1 MKTNNTIAAFHI
13 LRRDENGAL
22 VLNTNQL
29 YHWNIPKRLREEP
42 IQPGDIVQVPTK
54 KGKRSVVVMN
64 VFREDIED
72 TGREYKKVIKVLERA
87 PKNTAQES

>member
-1 MKTNNTIAAFHI
+1 MKTNNTIAAYHI
-13 LRRDENGAL
+13 FRREENGAL

-29 YHWNIPKRLREEP
+29 YHWNIPKRLREDP

-72 TGREYKKVIKVLERA
+72 TGRTYKKVIKVLERA
-87 PKNTAQES
+87 PDKSSQEA

>member
-1 MKTNNTIAAFHI
+1 MKTNNTIAAYHI
-13 LRRDENGAL
+13 FRRDENGAL
-22 VLNTNQL
+22 VLNTNRL

-87 PKNTAQES
+87 PKNQGQES

>member
-1 MKTNNTIAAFHI
+1 MKTNNTIAAYHI
-13 LRRDENGAL
+13 FRRDENGAPI
-22 VLNTNQL
+22 LNTNQL

-54 KGKRSVVVMN
+54 KGRRSVLVMK
-64 VFREDIED
+64 VFREDIEE

-87 PKNTAQES
+87 PESKAQES

>member
-1 MKTNNTIAAFHI
+1 MKTNNTIAAYHI
-13 LRRDENGAL
+13 FRRDENGAL
-22 VLNTNQL
+22 VLNTNRL

-87 PKNTAQES
+87 PKNKDQGS

>member
-1 MKTNNTIAAFHI
+1 MKTNNTLAACHI
-13 LRRDENGAL
+13 IRREENGSL

-29 YHWNIPKRLREEP
+29 YTWNIPKRLREEP

-72 TGREYKKVIKVLERA
+72 TGREYKKVMRVLERA
-87 PKNTAQES
+87 PKNKDQES

>member
-1 MKTNNTIAAFHI
+1 MKTNNTIAAYHIFH
-13 LRRDENGAL
+13 RDENGAL
-22 VLNTNQL
+22 VLNTNRL

-72 TGREYKKVIKVLERA
+72 TGREYRKVIKVLERA
-87 PKNTAQES
+87 PKNNNQES

>member
-1 MKTNNTIAAFHI
+1 MKTNNTIAAYHI
-13 LRRDENGAL
+13 FRWDENGAP

-29 YHWNIPKRLREEP
+29 YHWNIPKRLREDS
-42 IQPGDIVQVPTK
+42 IQPGDIIQVPTK

-87 PKNTAQES
+87 PEKPAQES

>member
-1 MKTNNTIAAFHI
+1 MKTNNTIAAYHI
-13 LRRDENGAL
+13 FRRDENGAL

-42 IQPGDIVQVPTK
+42 IHPGDIVQVPTK

-87 PKNTAQES
+87 PKNQPQES

>member
-1 MKTNNTIAAFHI
+1 MKTNNTIAAYHI
-13 LRRDENGAL
+13 FRRDENGAL
-22 VLNTNQL
+22 VLNTNRL

-72 TGREYKKVIKVLERA
+72 TGREYRKVIKVLERA
-87 PKNTAQES
+87 PKNKDQES

>member
-1 MKTNNTIAAFHI
+1 MKTNNTIAAYHIFH
-13 LRRDENGAL
+13 RDENGAL
-22 VLNTNQL
+22 VLNTNRL

-72 TGREYKKVIKVLERA
+72 TGREYRKVIKVLERA
-87 PKNTAQES
+87 PKNKDQES

>member
-1 MKTNNTIAAFHI
+1 MKTNNTIAAYHI
-13 LRRDENGAL
+13 FRRDENGAL

-29 YHWNIPKRLREEP
+29 YHWNIPKRLREDP
-42 IQPGDIVQVPTK
+42 IQSGDIVQVPTK